1 MNTGKKSDSSMRI
14 HRIQTKQDPYLSK
27 VRELYVQAFPGNERM
42 PFRMLANTGDPDS
55 ELTVFLKDDDIFA
68 GFARMFHHPEAS
80 TSFLSYLAIEEDLRG
95 QGYGTEILK
104 QLCQEHRDR
113 KIVLDIE
120 EVIPQAENYEERKQR
135 RQFYLERGFTDLN
148 LRYMF
153 YNVKYELLGTNGQM
167 TLPEFH
173 DLIRHFWGRTAAAL
187 VRYCD
192 AEGLE
197 LSRPKTKQGII
208 G

>member
-1 MNTGKKSDSSMRI
+1 MNTGKKSDSNMRI

-173 DLIRHFWGRTAAAL
+173 DLIRHFWGRAAAAM

-192 AEGLE
+192 AEGHE
-197 LSRPKTKQGII
+197 IDKRTAKNG
-208 G
+208 

>member
-1 MNTGKKSDSSMRI
+1 MRI
-14 HRIQTKQDPYLSK
+14 HRIQTKQDPYLPR

>member
-1 MNTGKKSDSSMRI
+1 MRI

-148 LRYMF
+148 
-153 YNVKYELLGTNGQM
+153 
-167 TLPEFH
+167 
-173 DLIRHFWGRTAAAL
+173 
-187 VRYCD
+187 
-192 AEGLE
+192 
-197 LSRPKTKQGII
+197 
-208 G
+208 